1 MARRN
6 VTPTVPTL
14 KADRHAYVSYIEAIL
29 GVMYLDQLPDLT
41 PPGKVLV
48 YNNARRRVST
58 ARRLRLRIRP

>member
-1 MARRN
+1 
-6 VTPTVPTL
+6 L